1 MSDNPWGPTLR
12 PHAKTIEAIGELT
25 DAEARDLIRKWYPD
39 VADRIFALI
48 DQFPEL
54 PQRPP
59 PPRPD
64 SGDPYGDPMWGE
76 TMRSFDAWWERR
88 FGRRRRGDYRGP
100 V

>member
-1 MSDNPWGPTLR
+1 MFLAGDVFVVACNKLAHGAEVEHAHEWGDHRVTWTATTTNAPPR
-12 PHAKTIEAIGELT
+12 PE
-25 DAEARDLIRKWYPD
+25 
-39 VADRIFALI
+39 
-48 DQFPEL
+48 
-54 PQRPP
+54 

-64 SGDPYGDPMWGE
+64 PGDPYGDPMWGE